1 MYFDV
6 DVTSLP
12 DFDLWFWLTLDGI
25 LGIFPA
31 AGMGCGGGTLSS
43 VVCFYWPRPL
53 GGLLVVHLAE
63 DEGSTED
70 ERRAEPVDRGELVLE
85 VPNGHEQRDE
95 LPEQSLKSD

>member
-1 MYFDV
+1 MYFHV
-6 DVTSLP
+6 DITNLCE
-12 DFDLWFWLTLDGI
+12 FDLWFWLTLDGI

-43 VVCFYWPRPL
+43 VVSFYWPRPL
-53 GGLLVVHLAE
+53 DGLLVVHLAE

-85 VPNGHEQRDE
+85 VPDGHEQRDE